1 MFVHTGFLFFSAEFL
16 TIFLQER
23 KSDCKFDLLIF
34 TFCGNCSVMK
44 LNDFFCNCKTQ
55 SCTSASGTSC
65 NIKTIK
71 LFKNA
76 YKLFFWNGIAA
87 IGKLNT
93 QIFTVLFYSNMNRAV
108 IKAIIHCISQQI
120 IKNALHFIDIA
131 LYHSVWDYFKLTF

>member
-1 MFVHTGFLFFSAEFL
+1 MLFFLFPHKSFLCFPAEFL

-71 LFKNA
+71 LLKNA

-93 QIFTVLFYSNMNRAV
+93 QISTVLFYSNMNRAV

-120 IKNALHFIDIA
+120 IKTRCILLTSHFII
-131 LYHSVWDYFKLTF
+131 

>member
-1 MFVHTGFLFFSAEFL
+1 
-16 TIFLQER
+16 
-23 KSDCKFDLLIF
+23 
-34 TFCGNCSVMK
+34 MK

-87 IGKLNT
+87 IGKLNG
-93 QIFTVLFYSNMNRAV
+93 QPEKHGFRIVADLPIDF
-108 IKAIIHCISQQI
+108 
-120 IKNALHFIDIA
+120 HFQFDT
-131 LYHSVWDYFKLTF
+131 SC